1 MACDEMYYRHFHK
14 KQQHTHPHEHEA
26 QHVHPHEHKRGE
38 GHKIK
43 GHPHQHEEVLHTHPY
58 QHDDPHHQPET
69 LLLGVSVYALE
80 NRKEQL
86 ILDDVDLMEFDD
98 DQVVIHNILGD
109 EKKLTAK
116 LKRVHFV
123 NRGKVLMLLEK

>member
-1 MACDEMYYRHFHK
+1 MDCDEMYYRHFHK
-14 KQQHTHPHEHEA
+14 KQNHTHPHEHEVHHA
-26 QHVHPHEHKRGE
+26 HPHEQKRDMDQKKE
-38 GHKIK
+38 SHQ
-43 GHPHQHEEVLHTHPY
+43 HQHEEILHTHPY

-80 NRKEQL
+80 NRKEHL

-98 DQVVIHNILGD
+98 DEIVIHNILGN
-109 EKKLTAK
+109 EKKLTAR

-123 NRGKVLMLLEK
+123 DRGKVIMLLEK